1 MLRSTHCLEGP
12 GRSHGWWEQE
22 LQFAQLLVLV
32 YREPQLCQQL
42 WLRSKAFSI
51 RQACNGGTNKT
62 FRSVASVLPSP
73 APSDEASPVLGHST
87 INRPRNDTLQ
97 ESRNGGTI
105 PPPAIAITSNRQ
117 QQQTSEP
124 VTETTRGPH
133 PPGSLSR
140 PGSSSG
146 PSPNHSR
153 RQSTNPPPFT
163 DTPETTM
170 ENPPLPSSVFLPSER
185 QDSRHTSQDLYSPRP
200 DSTASP
206 IQIGTPTS
214 QHRALPSP
222 RISSLS
228 GLGISTRP
236 AITQQRTSSLDSAQQ
251 GPQASAD
258 KIRFVN
264 SGQVNTSS
272 AARVGDARSPI
283 PAQPSMEYPSPT
295 TSTISNP
302 NKRQRT
308 QLPAMPPLK
317 GKVHLI
323 DKHIASVG
331 GLMNLNT
338 GLERPRFQLLTD
350 ACRNEDPFYVALHQ
364 VFCVWDINRQDVINI
379 PGYPNSNI
387 LQAAFKILGHL
398 IRDNDQ
404 LAPAHKIWFAQFPS
418 PLSHLLMTS
427 EPYRQSIAD
436 VGVFLERLTMEWSSL
451 STEWTQRGYPPLVD
465 ELVSRWGLLSPT
477 LQSVVFT
484 ATGRNLGI
492 RDEDVGTR
500 MEDLFRR
507 DQQEHQALSARV
519 NTARPPTAKEVQ
531 ERNTALVNEY
541 LNLHNQILQRR
552 SSTAMSGS
560 PLLRGPTP
568 VIPSNAPRPQPNS
581 VPHATSWQQNMPSP
595 DSAGNW
601 QSGAQHQHG
610 VPRTSNTSPNPSIIA
625 SRPPSVGSHRVHPET
640 PSPTLLQGLSMG
652 SPVQQGFQ
660 FTGPG
665 RNGIPMQSNSYYPHG
680 YPGSNANGAF
690 HQPQISSID
699 PNVYNRN
706 MNAVQYQQQYL
717 PPIQQ
722 QQAPPNQAH
731 QYQPAQNQPQHHQ
744 PAQGAWPQH
753 SVQINQQQAM
763 LRQQQVQQEQQHSVQ
778 MNQHQAAMRQQHL
791 QQQQQALSMDRAT
804 QLRNDGID
812 PQRPHLRNN
821 SVSSTGRRTPTG
833 RPSPRIGGPP
843 APVPGRPMIND
854 HALHAYI
861 NKPPLQRS
869 IVPPFGFTHTA
880 FPALPDQVALHQA
893 HLRSPRLVA
902 ADSPPPNVP
911 TDSSSLRYY
920 QAIRGFALSPTRISI
935 STPLSKFDF
944 RPSEAEIAMVP
955 EDIFHSNGQIP
966 DRHYRRGTL
975 QYRVRCV
982 QAKQNATKCPKVDWV
997 LKDTVWPEGAA
1008 LTINKK
1014 HLELRRKN
1022 HHAKDLPIDITSYV
1036 RLSGPNMSSQIC
1048 LSILRGRT
1056 KMKEHSYFIGVEV
1069 IEILQHDQVLDMVRK
1084 NRISATSSLEKIKR
1098 SLAGPADE
1106 DDDDIA
1112 MVVSDLSIDLAD
1124 PFTARIFD
1132 TPVRGISCLHRECFD
1147 LETFLLTRN
1156 SKPKRA
1162 GQPCM
1167 IDVWKCPLCGK
1178 DARPYSLQIDDFLL
1192 SVRQTL
1198 EAQGNLDA
1206 KAIWVG
1212 ADGNWRPK
1220 IEKRKAPPDPND
1232 SDDSDEGPRNPSMS
1246 LHPTEEARPNR
1257 VVEVISLVS

>member
-1 MLRSTHCLEGP
+1 MRRPPDKEGQSALSERDVESSNATLNALFGGSRQKSWMMGAGTP
-12 GRSHGWWEQE
+12 VRPTPRPSI
-22 LQFAQLLVLV
+22 
-32 YREPQLCQQL
+32 
-42 WLRSKAFSI
+42 SKASALPATLA
-51 RQACNGGTNKT
+51 QK
-62 FRSVASVLPSP
+62 SVASVLPSP
-73 APSDEASPVLGHST
+73 APSDEASPVLAHST
-87 INRPRNDTLQ
+87 INRPRNDTHQ
-97 ESRNGGTI
+97 ESLNGDTI
-105 PPPAIAITSNRQ
+105 PPPTTTFTPN
-117 QQQTSEP
+117 QQTRSGPVAEP
-124 VTETTRGPH
+124 IRGTQ
-133 PPGSLSR
+133 PPESPSR
-140 PGSSSG
+140 PGSSSSR
-146 PSPNHSR
+146 SPNHSR

-163 DTPETTM
+163 DTPETIM
-170 ENPPLPSSVFLPSER
+170 ENPPLPSSVFLPSGR
-185 QDSRHTSQDLYSPRP
+185 QDNRHTSQELYSPRQESAP
-200 DSTASP
+200 SP

-228 GLGISTRP
+228 GIGITSRP
-236 AITQQRTSSLDSAQQ
+236 ASAQQ
-251 GPQASAD
+251 QTNTLDGVQRGSQVSVD
-258 KIRFVN
+258 RTHFVN

-272 AARVGDARSPI
+272 AARVGDARSQI
-283 PAQPSMEYPSPT
+283 PAQPNMAYPSPS
-295 TSTISNP
+295 TSTTSNP

-308 QLPAMPPLK
+308 QVPAMPSLK
-317 GKVHLI
+317 GKVNLI
-323 DKHIASVG
+323 EKHIASVG

-364 VFCVWDINRQDVINI
+364 VFCVWDVNRQEVINI
-379 PGYPNSNI
+379 PGYPNSNV
-387 LQAAFKILGHL
+387 LQSAFKILGNL

-418 PLSHLLMTS
+418 PLSHLLTTS
-427 EPYRQSIAD
+427 ELYRQNIAD

-484 ATGRNLGI
+484 ATRRNLGI

-531 ERNTALVNEY
+531 ERNSALVNEY
-541 LNLHNQILQRR
+541 LTLHNHIIQRR

-560 PLLRGPTP
+560 PLLRGPPP
-568 VIPSNAPRPQPNS
+568 VLPSNTPRPQPNS
-581 VPHATSWQQNMPSP
+581 IPHPTAWQQNMPSP
-595 DSAGNW
+595 DPAGNW
-601 QSGAQHQHG
+601 QSAAQNQHG
-610 VPRTSNTSPNPSIIA
+610 VPRTSNTSPNPSVIA
-625 SRPPSVGSHRVHPET
+625 GRPPSVGSHRMHPDT
-640 PSPTLLQGLSMG
+640 PSPTLIQGLSMN

-665 RNGIPMQSNSYYPHG
+665 RNGAPTQTNPHYPQG
-680 YPGSNANGAF
+680 YPGSNINGTF
-690 HQPQISSID
+690 HQPQTSNID
-699 PNVYNRN
+699 PGIYNRN
-706 MNAVQYQQQYL
+706 MSAMQHQQQYL
-717 PPIQQ
+717 PQVHQQ
-722 QQAPPNQAH
+722 QQPPYQAQ
-731 QYQPAQNQPQHHQ
+731 QYQPAQNQPQQYQ

-753 SVQINQQQAM
+753 SVQINQHQAM
-763 LRQQQVQQEQQHSVQ
+763 MRQQQLQQEQQAFA
-778 MNQHQAAMRQQHL
+778 MNRAA
-791 QQQQQALSMDRAT
+791 
-804 QLRNDGID
+804 QLRNDSID

-843 APVPGRPMIND
+843 APAPRRPMINE

-869 IVPPFGFTHTA
+869 IVPPFGFTHTT

-902 ADSPPPNVP
+902 TDPPPSNVP
-911 TDSSSLRYY
+911 TDSSLLRYY
-920 QAIRGFALSPTRISI
+920 QAIRGFALPPTRISI

-944 RPSEAEIAMVP
+944 RPSEAELAMIP

-966 DRHYRRGTL
+966 DRQYRRGTL

-982 QAKQNATKCPKVDWV
+982 QAKQTATKCSIVDWV

-1008 LTINKK
+1008 LSINKK

-1022 HHAKDLPIDITSYV
+1022 HHAKDLPIDITPYV
-1036 RLSGPNMSSQIC
+1036 RLPGPNMSSQIS

-1069 IEILQHDQVLDMVRK
+1069 IEILQHDQILDMVRK
-1084 NRISATSSLEKIKR
+1084 NRISAASSLDKIKR

-1132 TPVRGISCLHRECFD
+1132 TPVRSIGCLHRECFD

-1178 DARPYSLQIDDFLL
+1178 DARPYSLQIDDFLV

-1212 ADGNWRPK
+1212 GDGNWRPK
-1220 IEKRKAPPDPND
+1220 VEKRKAPPDPND
-1232 SDDSDEGPRNPSMS
+1232 SDDSDDQGPRNPSVS
-1246 LHPTEEARPNR
+1246 LHQMGEARPNR
-1257 VVEVISLVS
+1257 VAEVISLDDD